1 MLAKSEQLVAH
12 RVQVQSMAEVTMKFL
27 GSSLHLVND
36 MFPANKLSEIQVIQQ
51 HCGASTVC
59 LFREMLPPNSMSS
72 YLCSRSL
79 FFFLFSCFFLLYN
92 RNF

>member
-1 MLAKSEQLVAH
+1 
-12 RVQVQSMAEVTMKFL
+12 MAEVTMKFL

-59 LFREMLPPNSMSS
+59 LFREMLPPNSTP
-72 YLCSRSL
+72 LILLLFSL
-79 FFFLFSCFFLLYN
+79 FFLFFTERVQTFYDKILQLNYK
-92 RNF
+92 